1 MEHLVDASERAS
13 QREEISAAPLIPWL
27 GFDHDMTT
35 YPTVSIEEYPRQRG
49 WTEREIHA
57 LELGEIPVSRSLT
70 ETMSMIQS
78 WLFFG
83 LLESAFGTPF
93 KTRDYVRNIDGQVVM
108 DTTELRTCIDNYYTC
123 LSSNQIDQSVLREQ
137 QDVIVQSLKYAAD
150 WNHRLADFSRFG
162 NSLASNPEVFT
173 HIARLTVLVG
183 EAVWAVGQQFPSSE
197 TRFFIDCTW
206 TLEPGHER
214 ELKDRVISRGWC
226 PVLFDR
232 IHNFAR
238 LPASFLEYMSIRP
251 CLKAAPN
258 RHRNCQNRCKEYNI
272 SDLKTYQA
280 MHVQEG
286 CGCQNVRFPVQA
298 IEEAFLDESA
308 IPVVD
313 CDELLKSSP
322 EGVVKVWSPSSQI
335 KFVTLSHVWSDG
347 LGSDTDT
354 GLPACQVKRLRDLTM
369 KVSGTPCIWVDSLC
383 IPRRADLRK
392 KAISRMSESYRSSY
406 ATVVLDAGIK
416 RCSTQ
421 ESYQSQLLA
430 VSLSTWQERL
440 WTLSESVLSTRIFFA
455 FDNELKDS
463 KEFMDASSTCLH
475 NPVIRIGCT
484 LLDNLSQ
491 GMHAKDVTIGALQR
505 NLCRRTSTYGPD
517 ESLATATIM
526 GLDLKPILELEG
538 DERMMKFW
546 SMAKHVPKDIIIE
559 SSAKFDVDGFRWAP
573 KSMMDLKCDVM
584 MDFKDRSATVT
595 DEGLCAS
602 FFLYHLR
609 FPGTLTW
616 PRTLTFYETS
626 TGHGLSLDRHDDNIE
641 YALLPGDVVCF
652 PAGLKISEPQLGAV
666 LRPLPHKVGNQL
678 KFRYGILAKARLD
691 RFGDL
696 PGAEGV
702 LGGLLMNAVGWMSSF
717 VTRADQEYREIVIC

>member
-13 QREEISAAPLIPWL
+13 QYDVISATPLIPWL

-35 YPTVSIEEYPRQRG
+35 HPAVSIEEYPLQRG
-49 WTEREIHA
+49 WTNGEISA
-57 LELGEIPVSRSLT
+57 LELGKIPASRSLM
-70 ETMSMIQS
+70 ETMSMFQS

-93 KTRDYVRNIDGQVVM
+93 RTCDYVRNIDGQVVM
-108 DTTELRTCIDNYYTC
+108 DTTNLRNCIDGYHESL
-123 LSSNQIDQSVLREQ
+123 LSVEIDDSVLRDQ
-137 QDVIVQSLKYAAD
+137 QEAIVQSLQYAAD
-150 WNHRLADFSRFG
+150 WNHRFTRFSHFG
-162 NSLASNPEVFT
+162 DPLASDPGLLT
-173 HIARLTVLVG
+173 HVARLTVLVG

-197 TRFFIDCTW
+197 TRFFINCTW
-206 TLEPGHER
+206 VLEPGYVY
-214 ELKDRVISRGWC
+214 ELRNRVISRGWC
-226 PVLFDR
+226 PTLFDR
-232 IHNFAR
+232 MHNFAR

-258 RHRNCQNRCKEYNI
+258 SHQGCRTRCKEYNI
-272 SDLKTYQA
+272 SNPKTYQA
-280 MHVQEG
+280 MHIQED
-286 CGCQNVRFPVQA
+286 CKCPNVRFPVEC
-298 IEEAFLDESA
+298 IERTFLNGSA

-313 CDELLKSSP
+313 CDALLRSSP
-322 EGVVKVWSPSSQI
+322 ENVVKVWTPSSQL

-347 LGSDTDT
+347 LGSDTER
-354 GLPACQVKRLRDLTM
+354 GLPTCQVKRLRDLTM
-369 KVSGTPCIWVDSLC
+369 EVVGTPYIWVDSLC
-383 IPRRADLRK
+383 IPRRDDLRK

-421 ESYQSQLLA
+421 ESYQAQLLA

-440 WTLSESVLSTRIFFA
+440 WTLSESVLSTRIFLA
-455 FDNELKDS
+455 FENELKDS
-463 KEFMDASSTCLH
+463 KEFLDMASTCLH
-475 NPVIRIGCT
+475 NPVVRIGST

-491 GMHAKDVTIGALQR
+491 GMYEKDVTIGALQR
-505 NLCRRTSTYGPD
+505 NVCRRTSTWAPD

-526 GLDLKPILELEG
+526 GLDLSQLLELEG

-546 SMAKHVPKDIIIE
+546 SMAKYLPKDIIIE
-559 SSAKFDVDGFRWAP
+559 SSTKFAVDGYRWAP

-602 FFLYHLR
+602 FFLYHLH

-616 PRTLTFYETS
+616 SRTLTFYDTS
-626 TGHGLSLDRHDDNIE
+626 TRHCLSLDRHDDTAE
-641 YALLPGDVVCF
+641 YALLPGDAICF
-652 PAGLKISEPQLGAV
+652 PARLNISQPQLGAI
-666 LRPLPHKVGNQL
+666 LRPVQHKTGDQL
-678 KFRYGILAKARLD
+678 KFRFGILATARLD
-691 RFGDL
+691 PFGDMY
-696 PGAEGV
+696 GAEGA

>member
-1 MEHLVDASERAS
+1 MEHLVDTSERAS
-13 QREEISAAPLIPWL
+13 QREEISATPLIPWL
-27 GFDHDMTT
+27 GFDHDTT
-35 YPTVSIEEYPRQRG
+35 THPTVSIEEYPLRRG
-49 WTEREIHA
+49 WTKREIHA
-57 LELGEIPVSRSLT
+57 LELGETPVSRSLI

-93 KTRDYVRNIDGQVVM
+93 KTREYVRNIDGQVVM
-108 DTTELRTCIDNYYTC
+108 HTNKLRTCIDEYYTFI
-123 LSSNQIDQSVLREQ
+123 SSVEIDDTVLQEQ
-137 QDVIVQSLKYAAD
+137 QEALVQSLKYAAA

-162 NSLASNPEVFT
+162 NPLASNPEVFT

-206 TLEPGHER
+206 DLEPGHER
-214 ELKDRVISRGWC
+214 ELRDRVISRGWC

-232 IHNFAR
+232 MHNFAR

-258 RHRNCQNRCKEYNI
+258 RHQDCHNRCKEYNI
-272 SDLKTYQA
+272 SNPKTYQA

-286 CGCQNVRFPVQA
+286 CDCENVRFPVQA
-298 IEEAFLDESA
+298 IEDVFLDESA

-322 EGVVKVWSPSSQI
+322 GDVVKVWSPSSQI

-369 KVSGTPCIWVDSLC
+369 KVSGTPCLWIDSLC
-383 IPRRADLRK
+383 IPRREDLRR

-421 ESYQSQLLA
+421 ESYQAQLLA

-463 KEFMDASSTCLH
+463 KEFMDVSSTCLH

-484 LLDNLSQ
+484 LLDNLSH
-491 GMHAKDVTIGALQR
+491 GMYAKDVTIGALQR

-546 SMAKHVPKDIIIE
+546 SMAKHIPKGVIIE
-559 SSAKFDVDGFRWAP
+559 SSAKFDADGFRWAP

-584 MDFKDRSATVT
+584 MDFKDRSATVI

-602 FFLYHLR
+602 FFLHHLR

-616 PRTLTFYETS
+616 SRTLTFYDTS
-626 TGHGLSLDRHDDNIE
+626 TRHCLSLDRHDDTAE
-641 YALLPGDVVCF
+641 YALLPGDVICF
-652 PAGLKISEPQLGAV
+652 PVRLNIAQTQLGAI
-666 LRPLPHKVGNQL
+666 LRPLPHKAGNQL

-691 RFGDL
+691 RFRDM
-696 PGAEGV
+696 PGVEGV

-717 VTRADQEYREIVIC
+717 VTWADQDYREIIIC